1 MDNENTTTEK
11 GNPSKPATENDSSA
25 AENVDTI
32 AKEDD
37 INSLKENGS
46 DDEDEFMDDDESTK
60 RSVKKTP
67 EPVASPIM
75 FDETQMDFMNEEWK
89 WPLPKT
95 DEEENDDEEEEDEGN
110 DDDNEEPYIKFRR
123 FARAVKML
131 ISVCQVCQSLLRN
144 NVSQENWFA
153 LLDNLNAAAMQQ
165 SQKKRKAFVT
175 LVPDENRQ
183 LVTLTFDA
191 NDYKSNVQSDEL
203 LTDDI
208 KEVMKQKPGTRSQ
221 HDVEKVVRCIK
232 GICKS
237 FREYPLSIQKEI
249 VQKAFLDTYKHNRV
263 ILKKG
268 LPSDG
273 IYFVLRGALIEKPE
287 GRKAPSEIRTGEKFG
302 EEDLVCGCARR
313 GTVITRHEAEI
324 IFLHRFDY
332 MDIFNMSA
340 DSNDPKNLEICKKS
354 VVLSHFPMQKLEENP
369 GTWSVRRYKYGRLMV
384 KDSNEIEWIF
394 VIKSGEARVL
404 SHLKPG
410 VINVRKRRKEI
421 QAAME
426 EESPYHRKTKI
437 LNFIAQKDHLK
448 SSYDPALYTPGP
460 RRTLMSAPPV
470 YGHRECMKE
479 LAYRDFPATP
489 RPNNYP
495 TMAAFLNAKS
505 QDSMHLK
512 QTSNATTKLP
522 RITLKTPGNSEGPLE
537 SNRREM
543 DEVIEDDE
551 QTTKDDE
558 SVSRMDNNETPVVL
572 EEIKDISGKTNFYQ
586 KTGKDGPLP
595 RPKSEGANKENRLRL
610 ARKQFGNAPFIKPRR
625 TRVDSA
631 HERTTELP
639 PFVQVETLH
648 QGQTFGLRS
657 CLDMSDRGPSVS
669 LVSGDCEVLA
679 INKKFFLKH
688 CDDAM
693 FSLIRLK
700 AKPFPTQQELID
712 RLDITMRW
720 DEYKKETVRDFIN
733 FKISRSEKR

>member
-1 MDNENTTTEK
+1 MATAVGKDTQALVSNALTHTRRHTFQLMWKDAMHLANTNQTVIKDRLMQKRKSNAAIKAKVKREILM
-11 GNPSKPATENDSSA
+11 KPDLMRYLQ
-25 AENVDTI
+25 V
-32 AKEDD
+32 
-37 INSLKENGS
+37 
-46 DDEDEFMDDDESTK
+46 
-60 RSVKKTP
+60 
-67 EPVASPIM
+67 PI
-75 FDETQMDFMNEEWK
+75 
-89 WPLPKT
+89 P
-95 DEEENDDEEEEDEGN
+95 
-110 DDDNEEPYIKFRR
+110 PYVKFRR

-144 NVSQENWFA
+144 TISQENWFA

-203 LTDDI
+203 LTDDV
-208 KEVMKQKPGTRSQ
+208 KEIMKQKPGTRTQ
-221 HDVEKVVRCIK
+221 HDVEKVIRCMK

-249 VQKAFLDTYKHNRV
+249 VQKSFLDTYKHNRV

-273 IYFVLRGALIEKPE
+273 IYFVLRGTLIEKPE
-287 GRKAPSEIRTGEKFG
+287 GRKAPTEIRAGEKFG

-313 GTVITRHEAEI
+313 GTVITRHQAEI

-460 RRTLMSAPPV
+460 RRNLMSAPPI
-470 YGHRECMKE
+470 YGHRDCMKE
-479 LAYRDFPATP
+479 LAYKSFPATP
-489 RPNNYP
+489 RANNFP

-505 QDSMHLK
+505 HDAMHTK
-512 QTSNATTKLP
+512 QAENSSTKLP

-537 SNRREM
+537 SDRKEM
-543 DEVIEDDE
+543 EEALE
-551 QTTKDDE
+551 EEGTTKDE
-558 SVSRMDNNETPVVL
+558 ETSRVDNSETPVVL

-586 KTGKDGPLP
+586 KTGKGGLAI
-595 RPKSEGANKENRLRL
+595 RPKSEGSNKENRYRL
-610 ARKQFGNAPFIKPRR
+610 ARKQYGNAPFIKPRN

-657 CLDMSDRGPSVS
+657 CLDMNDRGPSVS

-720 DEYKKETVRDFIN
+720 DEFKKDTVKEFIN